1 MKRKSIKKIT
11 KRKTVKRGG
20 SNLNQDPNLFIAEK
34 IFNKLDMNLKPYQI
48 HLYSSKVLSKLTE
61 DDIGEIINT
70 FRSETNEMLKSV
82 LIKKGLARSF
92 DDTFL
97 ISLPTIS

>member
-1 MKRKSIKKIT
+1 MKRKSIKKT

-20 SNLNQDPNLFIAEK
+20 ASLNQDSNLFIAKK
-34 IFNKLDMNLKPYQI
+34 IFSKLDMKLTSNQI
-48 HLYSSKVLSKLTE
+48 NLYSSTILSKLTE
-61 DDIGEIINT
+61 DDIGEIIKT
-70 FRSETNEMLKSV
+70 FRSETNEDLKRV
-82 LIKKGLARSF
+82 LIQKGLARNF